1 MFEIRQM
8 LRKQI
13 KYISILLSLYL
24 IGWVATPYKPVFMGL
39 LIGTALSLYNI
50 WLLVRRMARFSRNID
65 EGKKAQSL
73 GMLQRMA
80 AAVLGVALAM
90 EFPEQIHLI
99 SVVIGLMTAYIV
111 IMIDYLFSTIF
122 KNSIRKER

>member
-1 MFEIRQM
+1 
-8 LRKQI
+8 
-13 KYISILLSLYL
+13 
-24 IGWVATPYKPVFMGL
+24 
-39 LIGTALSLYNI
+39 
-50 WLLVRRMARFSRNID
+50 
-65 EGKKAQSL
+65 
-73 GMLQRMA
+73 MA